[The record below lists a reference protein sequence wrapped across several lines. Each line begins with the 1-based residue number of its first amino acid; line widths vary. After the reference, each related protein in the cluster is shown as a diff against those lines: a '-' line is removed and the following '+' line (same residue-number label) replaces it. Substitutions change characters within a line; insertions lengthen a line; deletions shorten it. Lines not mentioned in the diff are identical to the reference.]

1 MSGNKYCATLKHGS
15 VEPCFGDRFSKF
27 SFPSPS
33 PSWPPAPNFSGQLVA
48 DLIAC
53 STLRNMSGNR
63 DRDWRADV
71 DEREA
76 LAQAEEDA
84 RLGLSPTDDELSEA
98 LGDTAV

>member
-1 MSGNKYCATLKHGS
+1 
-15 VEPCFGDRFSKF
+15 
-27 SFPSPS
+27 
-33 PSWPPAPNFSGQLVA
+33 
-48 DLIAC
+48 
-53 STLRNMSGNR
+53 MSGNR